1 MSRRRYHKAND
12 LVQSVLAVAV
22 VLAHGA
28 VHTVPAHVVATGSAA
43 AAVGVKSVDSVTM
56 VVAVG
61 VIGMQ
66 APVDCTAQ
74 RAAVTVH
81 MVAATMM
88 IIRATTIRTIG
99 AVELEPPAVC
109 FGEQW
114 MLKGIGKFCCSL
126 RFVFDASANWRCHEC
141 WTSGTWW

>member
-1 MSRRRYHKAND
+1 
-12 LVQSVLAVAV
+12 
-22 VLAHGA
+22 
-28 VHTVPAHVVATGSAA
+28 
-43 AAVGVKSVDSVTM
+43 VDSVTM

-66 APVDCTAQ
+66 ALVDCTAQ

-99 AVELEPPAVC
+99 AVELEPPALTIRIRRQRKLAVPRVLDIRDVVVVVVPRIVINSNSISNTEQQG
-109 FGEQW
+109 FGRQE
-114 MLKGIGKFCCSL
+114 
-126 RFVFDASANWRCHEC
+126 
-141 WTSGTWW
+141 